1 MKNKSKFLQILL
13 ISVLI
18 LFFCN
23 SSNAQSKIIG
33 NSIKIGSLEVAQHD
47 FPESLSWENAEK
59 ACAHLGS
66 GWRLPSRSELNFL
79 YQKQDQIGG
88 FRRWFYWSSTQTD
101 ETAWM
106 RDFGSWSNQFS
117 GKWAENYVRAVR
129 DRNF

>member
-1 MKNKSKFLQILL
+1 MKNQSKILQILL
-13 ISVLI
+13 MSVLI
-18 LFFCN
+18 FFCN

-47 FPESLSWENAEK
+47 FAERLSWENAEK
-59 ACAHLGS
+59 ACVHLGS

-79 YQKQDQIGG
+79 YQNQDQIGG
-88 FRRWFYWSSTQTD
+88 FSQWFYWSSTQTD

-106 RDFGSWSNQFS
+106 RSFRSGSNQFS
-117 GKWAENYVRAVR
+117 GKWAENGVRAVR